1 MIVRDAL
8 RSLRDDFVR
17 SFFYWLTLLLT
28 SIFIYLFFNMMM
40 SDPDGAS
47 LLTAGTD
54 PLATLISVTVIVIC
68 MTAILFANDFFVKR
82 KAKELAVRLICGA
95 TALQLATYL
104 LIQTVILLI
113 IAIPVGL
120 IIANMMI
127 PMMNHLLAS
136 VLNSSL
142 VIANSYEANL
152 MVGIILGFVVF
163 FVIMLNLSFALRNAA
178 TMMFSKDIMTASGS
192 GIFYLG
198 NVPGVL
204 KKILCLVLWLAPI
217 TLFYTTESGMI
228 VYALLSLVG
237 LNMCIDTVFVPWL
250 SARNEKNPSKLRAFV
265 RDGFIRHDLRLLK
278 LNLLLMLGCACLLS
292 TSLVS
297 KQTKPIELLMYT
309 MSFIVM
315 NVLLSLAVL
324 FKYSTDLTGRTRYFM
339 TLDQIGCTDEDS
351 AAIRRGEVIGFYGF
365 ITLIGLL
372 YLVNII
378 AVGHMNH
385 DMSAGFTAVFLIG
398 FAVPLVLCAFLSMYS
413 YRRAVSTIHDP
424 R

>member
-113 IAIPVGL
+113 IAIPIGL

-127 PMMNHLLAS
+127 PMMNHLLAT

-204 KKILCLVLWLAPI
+204 KKILCMVLWLAPI
-217 TLFYTTESGMI
+217 ALFYTTESGMI

-250 SARNEKNPSKLRAFV
+250 SSRNEKNPSKLRAFV

-398 FAVPLVLCAFLSMYS
+398 FAVPLVLCALLSMYS